1 MLGGRYTLRRIKRL
15 FRYIVALIFSISFS
29 ALGQTKQIQ
38 VDDLSIEYLDFGK
51 GKYTFV
57 FESGVGMGVNYWDSF
72 LPFADRLN
80 SRVIIYSRAGNGSS
94 SASSKVSLERSLL
107 RLEKLLFQL
116 NAQDNL
122 ILVGHSFG
130 GFHARNFAHNFV
142 DRVSGLVLLDPS
154 HELFQK
160 ELEAIDPEK
169 AKNDNARLNSI
180 LKNQSEWQILQDIYT
195 NNVLFP
201 SQPAHN
207 VPTVIVTSSQIG
219 ESDWWIGHSE
229 KGKIAWRALHQELIS
244 NNSISTHI
252 VTDKVGHNLPIQDP
266 EFTFKAIKSVL
277 ELVEGV

>member
-1 MLGGRYTLRRIKRL
+1 
-15 FRYIVALIFSISFS
+15 
-29 ALGQTKQIQ
+29 
-38 VDDLSIEYLDFGK
+38 
-51 GKYTFV
+51 
-57 FESGVGMGVNYWDSF
+57 MGVNYWDSF

-94 SASSKVSLERSLL
+94 SASSKVSLERSLV

-116 NAQDNL
+116 NVQDNL

-180 LKNQSEWQILQDIYT
+180 LKNQPEWQILQDIYT

-201 SQPAHN
+201 SQPTHN

-277 ELVEGV
+277 KLVEGV